1 MSTTE
6 TKASRWPHFLSRGKI
21 GSYLTVVMSG
31 QIPYSSFEAFKGALL
46 LPLCAMLGITE
57 GQFGTLMGW
66 IGIAMFLYVPGG
78 WINNRFQIKHI
89 LIAWC
94 GWRLATYMILF
105 LVPNLSFKVMI
116 AIAMSW
122 AVWDAIGWPAVVNG
136 VSFVTSDE
144 NSKGRGL
151 AMGLLETIRR
161 GSEMLM
167 NLLVVG
173 LIAWR
178 PDNKETIMWIFAMA
192 YALLLI
198 PMIIALLKM
207 VPSNAIAH
215 EESHS
220 DNLAALIGL
229 GKVLIRPRVWL
240 AGLAAMCVYWAYVHL
255 IYASA
260 PYMTIVFKAS
270 DGVSGAFGIFNTGL
284 VGVFAGLVSGVV
296 ADYIFKSS
304 TVMMGVSLT
313 VTAIG
318 AGLVYVLPVN
328 ESAMWIS
335 MILLMVMS
343 IGVFM
348 GKAVILAPVAELHLP
363 AAINGSAMA
372 VGSFLAY
379 APVFWANPWAG
390 KIVEQ
395 ANKASSMEAAA
406 PLFGKLFLITILVS
420 AFGAACAF
428 TLAFF
433 NKKADNKV
441 PEAAKLETE

>member
-1 MSTTE
+1 MSANE
-6 TKASRWPHFLSRGKI
+6 TKRLSLPKFLKRGKI

-89 LIAWC
+89 LVAWC
-94 GWRLATYMILF
+94 SWRFVTYMILF
-105 LVPNLSFKVMI
+105 LVPNLSFTIMVGI
-116 AIAMSW
+116 AISW

-136 VSFVTSDE
+136 VSFIASDE

-161 GSEMLM
+161 ASEMLM
-167 NLLVVG
+167 NLLIVG

-178 PDNKETIMWIFAMA
+178 PESKETIMWIFALA
-192 YALLLI
+192 YAFLLI
-198 PMIIALLKM
+198 PMVIALLKL

-229 GKVLIRPRVWL
+229 FKVLTRPRVWL
-240 AGLAAMCVYWAYVHL
+240 AALSAMCVYWAYVHL

-270 DGVSGAFGIFNTGL
+270 DGIAGAFGIFNTGL

-313 VTAIG
+313 IITIG

-328 ESAMWIS
+328 ESSMWIS
-335 MILLMVMS
+335 MVLLMIMAV
-343 IGVFM
+343 GVFM
-348 GKAVILAPVAELHLP
+348 GKAVILAPIAELHLP
-363 AAINGSAMA
+363 PAINGSAMA

-390 KIVEQ
+390 KILEE
-395 ANKASSMEAAA
+395 ANKATSIEASA
-406 PLFGKLFLITILVS
+406 PLFGQLFLITILVA
-420 AFGAACAF
+420 AFGAVCAF

-433 NKKADNKV
+433 NKKAEQVGSVHED
-441 PEAAKLETE
+441 

>member
-1 MSTTE
+1 M
-6 TKASRWPHFLSRGKI
+6 
-21 GSYLTVVMSG
+21 
-31 QIPYSSFEAFKGALL
+31 
-46 LPLCAMLGITE
+46 
-57 GQFGTLMGW
+57 
-66 IGIAMFLYVPGG
+66 IGIA
-78 WINNRFQIKHI
+78 I
-89 LIAWC
+89 
-94 GWRLATYMILF
+94 
-105 LVPNLSFKVMI
+105 
-116 AIAMSW
+116 SW

-136 VSFVTSDE
+136 VSFIASDE

-161 GSEMLM
+161 ASEMLM
-167 NLLVVG
+167 NLLIVG

-178 PDNKETIMWIFAMA
+178 PESKETIMWIFALA
-192 YALLLI
+192 YAFLLI
-198 PMIIALLKM
+198 PMVIALLKL

-229 GKVLIRPRVWL
+229 FKVLTRPRVWL
-240 AGLAAMCVYWAYVHL
+240 AALSAMCVYWAYVHL

-270 DGVSGAFGIFNTGL
+270 DGIAGAFGIFNTGL

-313 VTAIG
+313 IITIG

-328 ESAMWIS
+328 ESSMWIS
-335 MILLMVMS
+335 MVLLMVMAV
-343 IGVFM
+343 GVFM
-348 GKAVILAPVAELHLP
+348 GKAVILAPIAELHLP
-363 AAINGSAMA
+363 PAINGSAMA

-390 KIVEQ
+390 KILEE
-395 ANKASSMEAAA
+395 ANKATSIETSA
-406 PLFGKLFLITILVS
+406 PLFGQLFLVTILVA
-420 AFGAACAF
+420 AFGAVCAF

-433 NKKADNKV
+433 NKKAEQVASVHED
-441 PEAAKLETE
+441 